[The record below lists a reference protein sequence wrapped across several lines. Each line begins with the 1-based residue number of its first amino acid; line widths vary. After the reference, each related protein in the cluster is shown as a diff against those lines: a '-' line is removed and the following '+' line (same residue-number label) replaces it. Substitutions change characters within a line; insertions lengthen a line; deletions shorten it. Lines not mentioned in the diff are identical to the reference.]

1 MVEELLKPKHAQQ
14 VENGKCV
21 VAFVF
26 LIDIVISIA
35 SVEY

>member
-14 VENGKCV
+14 VENDECV
-21 VAFVF
+21 VIFVL